1 MLFTGN
7 DRVMVKVS
15 GDLWYLNPKLLI
27 PAPGE
32 TPPDV
37 PGMTLN
43 VAGVK
48 LRFAFK
54 MKILFDI
61 TLYSNL
67 LL

>member
-48 LRFAFK
+48 LTFCFQSESTSRYH
-54 MKILFDI
+54 I
-61 TLYSNL
+61 L
-67 LL
+67 LLLL